1 LSIRFTDEA
10 RGERFFDT
18 KFAMVPVGPN
28 TIYIHRSVTPYGG
41 FGRTALEYGL
51 DKQIRKGELLDLVH
65 SWEERH
71 TRDLKRLMVK
81 VKSARKVKDKWG
93 NDTFRLDFQQMMMG

>member
-1 LSIRFTDEA
+1 MTPRPVPKGKEYKWTAPKARGGHALSIRFTDEA

-41 FGRTALEYGL
+41 FGRTAMEYGL

-65 SWEERH
+65 SWDGRH
-71 TRDLKRLMVK
+71 GLR
-81 VKSARKVKDKWG
+81 
-93 NDTFRLDFQQMMMG
+93 